1 MPKSSRSAKSR
12 GSLFPSK
19 SRSQSRSQSTLPAR
33 RATASTQPQTRTQT
47 QSQPT
52 IQKGPG
58 MADSMKQG
66 FGLGVGLEGARAA
79 MGAVGGL
86 FSGNSESSPPQGE
99 QMPQSDSQTF
109 QQSEQQT
116 NEVCGF
122 EKSVY
127 HKCLQEQN
135 NLLAN
140 CEDFFRMWEKCQIN
154 SQETIDEILD

>member
-1 MPKSSRSAKSR
+1 MPKSSRSMKSR

-19 SRSQSRSQSTLPAR
+19 SKSNLPAK
-33 RATASTQPQTRTQT
+33 QPSNANQP
-47 QSQPT
+47 QPT

-58 MADSMKQG
+58 MVDSMKQG

-86 FSGNSESSPPQGE
+86 FSGNQEPAPTCQPLPPQ
-99 QMPQSDSQTF
+99 PD
-109 QQSEQQT
+109 QQDDNNT
-116 NEVCGF
+116 TVCSF

-127 HKCLQEQN
+127 QKCLQEQN
-135 NLLAN
+135 NSLAN